1 MKQLK
6 RTLCT
11 RLVPAGVTLLGSSE
25 REQEREREEIARERG
40 GCGDEGSN
48 QGGGKWRGLCMSR
61 GVLKWKA
68 GKFSARG
75 PGGLSGKNESRG
87 FGPMGGQPAGVSFIL
102 GRGRNHIVSAAG
114 FVI

>member
-1 MKQLK
+1 
-6 RTLCT
+6 
-11 RLVPAGVTLLGSSE
+11 
-25 REQEREREEIARERG
+25 
-40 GCGDEGSN
+40 
-48 QGGGKWRGLCMSR
+48 MSR